1 MLVQNVT
8 ISPVVRN
15 VAEVRSLLEVNM
27 RNNPS
32 GLTGALTRPVF
43 GDLFSFGI
51 SALFENMEALEKAR
65 DTAESNPKV
74 QEYRAKIES
83 LIRQPIELAISEI
96 VVPGASDSSGRYR
109 QLTQFFPVAGKHGEV
124 QSILEELA
132 KSRQAAGRPNFS
144 CVVRLFSSSGP
155 IISVRDTYET
165 LAEQENVARQFT
177 SSAAYTEIISKLP
190 SLVRR
195 PFSSGLRELIMP
207 YGG

>member
-1 MLVQNVT
+1 MLVQQVS
-8 ISPVVRN
+8 ISPIVGN
-15 VAEVRSLLEVNM
+15 VAEVRTLLEVNV
-27 RNNPS
+27 RSNPA

-43 GDLFSFGI
+43 GDLFTFGI

-65 DTAESNPKV
+65 DTADSNPQV

-83 LIRQPIELAISEI
+83 LIRQPIELAVSKI

-109 QLTQFFPVAGKHGEV
+109 QVTQFFPVAGKHGEV

-132 KSRQAAGRPNFS
+132 KSQQAAGRPNFS

-165 LAEQENVARQFT
+165 LAEQENVTRQFT
-177 SSAAYTEIISKLP
+177 SSAGYTEIISKLP